1 MARHCKVCGF
11 RCILSGTVFRYLI
24 CVAAVAIVAI
34 GAVLCGRTTSAA
46 EGGRVMETLPMTTQ
60 EHLRRATWWPTK
72 QLASQEKF
80 VGSAAC
86 ARCHADF
93 AATQGTSQMAH
104 TLMPAARAEALQK
117 HLSSEYHA
125 GPYTYSLRGSG
136 SGVDARI
143 DMRVGDGK
151 QARSAGLQWAFGSG
165 EVGQSYLWQ
174 KDGGYRE
181 TRFNYFETLDG
192 FDGTPGR
199 MRGAPLSIDMAVGRT
214 VEPFEAKTCFACHT
228 TNMSADMKTIVP
240 GVGCEACHGPG
251 ADHVAAMEAR
261 RAAGGG
267 VREAGLAGTT
277 LRETK
282 ILSPHDLSPAHQ
294 VDLCGSCHSTPWDVR
309 VMGAAGSQTVRFPA
323 YRLEKSKCWGRAGD
337 DRITCTACH
346 DPHAPLERNA
356 AAYDEPCL
364 ACHVSKLH
372 PVKDEQHMA
381 AACPVAATKCVS
393 CHMPKVNVPEMHY
406 KFTDHNIRIARA
418 DAPFPD

>member
-228 TNMSADMKTIVP
+228 TNMSGGYEDDCAWGGMRGVPRPGRGPRCGDGGAEGRGWWSARGRPGRDDVAGDEDSESARSVAGAPGGFVRIVP
-240 GVGCEACHGPG
+240 QHAVGCAGDGCGGIADG
-251 ADHVAAMEAR
+251 AFSRISAGEEQVLG
-261 RAAGGG
+261 AGGG
-267 VREAGLAGTT
+267 R
-277 LRETK
+277 
-282 ILSPHDLSPAHQ
+282 PHYLHGVPRPA
-294 VDLCGSCHSTPWDVR
+294 C
-309 VMGAAGSQTVRFPA
+309 AAG
-323 YRLEKSKCWGRAGD
+323 EKCGG
-337 DRITCTACH
+337 
-346 DPHAPLERNA
+346 
-356 AAYDEPCL
+356 
-364 ACHVSKLH
+364 V
-372 PVKDEQHMA
+372 
-381 AACPVAATKCVS
+381 
-393 CHMPKVNVPEMHY
+393 
-406 KFTDHNIRIARA
+406 
-418 DAPFPD
+418 